1 MQLALA
7 NKTAAVLQQLL
18 EQRLPLTSPDH
29 DSDCE
34 MISKEFTCSLSCR
47 SRSRVDDRHIQ
58 QCYIKH
64 SVVLHQSAQG
74 ILQSSHLEKSC
85 FQLEF
90 QSGH

>member
-34 MISKEFTCSLSCR
+34 MISK
-47 SRSRVDDRHIQ
+47 
-58 QCYIKH
+58 
-64 SVVLHQSAQG
+64 G
-74 ILQSSHLEKSC
+74 IYLFLELQK
-85 FQLEF
+85 
-90 QSGH
+90 